1 MKRKEQTIVEK
12 EIPGREHAGY
22 AYIYPLDGGARQEYV
37 LEMTPENI
45 ANFIGAHQYDAE
57 KIILTDMLDNLIL
70 DTAGGFIMNC
80 PDQILCGRVLP
91 LLAPIQMGR
100 RRAKEIP
107 VVSRAAF
114 EAYAPQKGQAWR
126 TVARWR
132 HMEIRR
138 GDIYYADLTP
148 VVGCEQGGRRPVL
161 VIQNDVGNH
170 HGSTVIVAAITSRRR
185 RKRRLPTHIGLP
197 RLPTG
202 LRTAS
207 FAMLEQVRTI
217 DRMRLGAYIGR
228 LDGERMAAV
237 DRAIL
242 ISFGLDGLVGYDGKN
257 AEK

>member
-100 RRAKEIP
+100 RRGAGADH
-107 VVSRAAF
+107 RLR
-114 EAYAPQKGQAWR
+114 QQ
-126 TVARWR
+126 
-132 HMEIRR
+132 R
-138 GDIYYADLTP
+138 GGP
-148 VVGCEQGGRRPVL
+148 CHRVPEGG
-161 VIQNDVGNH
+161 
-170 HGSTVIVAAITSRRR
+170 
-185 RKRRLPTHIGLP
+185 
-197 RLPTG
+197 TG
-202 LRTAS
+202 LRHRLQDFHDS
-207 FAMLEQVRTI
+207 RSGDSVRHGGQLAAGADLLGI
-217 DRMRLGAYIGR
+217 ENDRDLKKRIAFFHVLH
-228 LDGERMAAV
+228 
-237 DRAIL
+237 
-242 ISFGLDGLVGYDGKN
+242 
-257 AEK
+257 

>member
-114 EAYAPQKGQAWR
+114 EAYAPQKD
-126 TVARWR
+126 
-132 HMEIRR
+132 M
-138 GDIYYADLTP
+138 P
-148 VVGCEQGGRRPVL
+148 
-161 VIQNDVGNH
+161 
-170 HGSTVIVAAITSRRR
+170 
-185 RKRRLPTHIGLP
+185 
-197 RLPTG
+197 
-202 LRTAS
+202 
-207 FAMLEQVRTI
+207 
-217 DRMRLGAYIGR
+217 GAQ
-228 LDGERMAAV
+228 
-237 DRAIL
+237 
-242 ISFGLDGLVGYDGKN
+242 
-257 AEK
+257 

>member
-100 RRAKEIP
+100 RALLFF
-107 VVSRAAF
+107 VCAA
-114 EAYAPQKGQAWR
+114 AGAPFAGLALGKFLFAFHAVGHG
-126 TVARWR
+126 V
-132 HMEIRR
+132 RR
-138 GDIYYADLTP
+138 LHHALRPGGLP
-148 VVGCEQGGRRPVL
+148 LVGVIQGGAHAALGQCVHMPLRLCRAHAGLFSAVFHGDCSFPATMPVCPEKCSTFAFRVFTFPLCRPIL
-161 VIQNDVGNH
+161 NTGIW
-170 HGSTVIVAAITSRRR
+170 
-185 RKRRLPTHIGLP
+185 KRG
-197 RLPTG
+197 
-202 LRTAS
+202 
-207 FAMLEQVRTI
+207 
-217 DRMRLGAYIGR
+217 
-228 LDGERMAAV
+228 
-237 DRAIL
+237 
-242 ISFGLDGLVGYDGKN
+242 GY
-257 AEK
+257 A

>member
-114 EAYAPQKGQAWR
+114 EAYYIQGDDAWIQVYQIKMR
-126 TVARWR
+126 T
-132 HMEIRR
+132 
-138 GDIYYADLTP
+138 Y
-148 VVGCEQGGRRPVL
+148 
-161 VIQNDVGNH
+161 
-170 HGSTVIVAAITSRRR
+170 
-185 RKRRLPTHIGLP
+185 KRDCAFLFCLQWKREVDMKHIC
-197 RLPTG
+197 
-202 LRTAS
+202 
-207 FAMLEQVRTI
+207 
-217 DRMRLGAYIGR
+217 AYR
-228 LDGERMAAV
+228 
-237 DRAIL
+237 
-242 ISFGLDGLVGYDGKN
+242 
-257 AEK
+257 

>member
-45 ANFIGAHQYDAE
+45 ANLYWAPISTMPE

-114 EAYAPQKGQAWR
+114 ERRMLPRR
-126 TVARWR
+126 TSLAHSSEVA

-185 RKRRLPTHIGLP
+185 RKRRLPHPYRAAQAAHRAEDCVLCYAGNRCGPLTACAWAHISAGW
-197 RLPTG
+197 TG
-202 LRTAS
+202 RGWPLWTGQS
-207 FAMLEQVRTI
+207 
-217 DRMRLGAYIGR
+217 
-228 LDGERMAAV
+228 
-237 DRAIL
+237 
-242 ISFGLDGLVGYDGKN
+242 
-257 AEK
+257 

>member
-80 PDQILCGRVLP
+80 PDQILCGLQRLDFALAVQLGQVVALQLADAHGVDAARVDAAQYFVNLPGVGQRHVELLGYQEVLP

-114 EAYAPQKGQAWR
+114 EAYAPQK
-126 TVARWR
+126 
-132 HMEIRR
+132 
-138 GDIYYADLTP
+138 DKP
-148 VVGCEQGGRRPVL
+148 
-161 VIQNDVGNH
+161 
-170 HGSTVIVAAITSRRR
+170 
-185 RKRRLPTHIGLP
+185 
-197 RLPTG
+197 
-202 LRTAS
+202 
-207 FAMLEQVRTI
+207 
-217 DRMRLGAYIGR
+217 GAQ
-228 LDGERMAAV
+228 
-237 DRAIL
+237 
-242 ISFGLDGLVGYDGKN
+242 
-257 AEK
+257 

>member
-91 LLAPIQMGR
+91 CWPDPDGAAQGKRDPRSPAGR
-100 RRAKEIP
+100 RLRRMLP
-107 VVSRAAF
+107 R
-114 EAYAPQKGQAWR
+114 R
-126 TVARWR
+126 TSLAHSSEVA

-138 GDIYYADLTP
+138 GGHLLCGPDPCGRMRTGRPTP
-148 VVGCEQGGRRPVL
+148 GAG
-161 VIQNDVGNH
+161 H
-170 HGSTVIVAAITSRRR
+170 HKTMWATITVPRSSSLPLPAEEEE
-185 RKRRLPTHIGLP
+185 KRRGCPPISGCPGCPL
-197 RLPTG
+197 G

-207 FAMLEQVRTI
+207 FAMLGT
-217 DRMRLGAYIGR
+217 GA
-228 LDGERMAAV
+228 DH
-237 DRAIL
+237 
-242 ISFGLDGLVGYDGKN
+242 
-257 AEK
+257 